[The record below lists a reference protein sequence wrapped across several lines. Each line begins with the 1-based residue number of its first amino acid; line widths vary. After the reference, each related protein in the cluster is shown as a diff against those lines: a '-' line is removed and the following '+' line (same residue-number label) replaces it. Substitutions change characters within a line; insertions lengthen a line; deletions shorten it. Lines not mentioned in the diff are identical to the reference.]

1 MKKREKKLIEPL
13 NLSKQGYYQKYFQE
27 NKKNSK
33 KTWEG
38 IHKIISSRKAIK
50 DGSVSAIIIDD
61 ITITES
67 TEMAKNF
74 NSFFTSTGTNLQ
86 KRFSLLGKGLQI
98 F

>member
-13 NLSKQGYYQKYFQE
+13 NLSKQSYYQKYFQE

-33 KTWEG
+33 KTLEG

-67 TEMAKNF
+67 K
-74 NSFFTSTGTNLQ
+74 LKWQ
-86 KRFSLLGKGLQI
+86 KIPIVSLHQLEQI
-98 F
+98 YKKDSPY